1 MVVSAYTK
9 NILKTFLFQVTL
21 FTMVSDF
28 HITDLFFY
36 FQTFLVYAFL
46 EIGLQKYTPNILGSQ
61 YICYWSN
68 IDGFIRHYP
77 K

>member
-1 MVVSAYTK
+1 MVVSAYTQ

-28 HITDLFFY
+28 PITDLFFHLKPFGICY
-36 FQTFLVYAFL
+36 SETA
-46 EIGLQKYTPNILGSQ
+46 LQKYTQNVAGSQ

>member
-1 MVVSAYTK
+1 MVVSAYTQ
-9 NILKTFLFQVTL
+9 NILKTFMFQVTL

-28 HITDLFFY
+28 PITDSFLFY
-36 FQTFLVYAFL
+36 FICHSDIA
-46 EIGLQKYTPNILGSQ
+46 LQKYIQNVLGSQ

-68 IDGFIRHYP
+68 IDGFVRHYP